1 MYRVW
6 AAGPR
11 GRAYLLRGGGVR
23 GLLRGGGVRGVLRGG
38 GWRDL
43 LRGGGLLEL
52 LRGGLLADSYS
63 SESSSSLAS
72 QLASLSIVD
81 SASG

>member
-1 MYRVW
+1 MS
-6 AAGPR
+6 GQLGR
-11 GRAYLLRGGGVR
+11 GGVRGLLRGGGVR
-23 GLLRGGGVRGVLRGG
+23 GLLRGGSF
-38 GWRDL
+38 
-43 LRGGGLLEL
+43 LEL

>member
-23 GLLRGGGVRGVLRGG
+23 G
-38 GWRDL
+38 L